1 MALPL
6 PLALPLALALHGTT
20 GLGLGSGIGRVSW
33 SDFTVTFRV
42 RKYGQG
48 LGPDCGARPRVRLGF
63 WVVVNVR
70 KGKLGLI
77 FIFMTR
83 LMS

>member
-1 MALPL
+1 M
-6 PLALPLALALHGTT
+6 
-20 GLGLGSGIGRVSW
+20 SW